1 VGSQPS
7 SLAKDIT
14 ITGIMLVTCFLATDT
29 AAEETDRPQVDTRG
43 TIIVPEAKGETG
55 GHYPIQRAT

>member
-1 VGSQPS
+1 
-7 SLAKDIT
+7 
-14 ITGIMLVTCFLATDT
+14 MLVTCFLATDT

-43 TIIVPEAKGETG
+43 TIIVPEAKGETE